1 MTIDP
6 KQLAEAIAIV
16 KRHQDWR
23 RGAEIEMENPKELG
37 VAIDETLEAAKA
49 HLAHLETGGWLDI
62 ETAPK
67 DGSYIMCCSL
77 DSDVLPYIAW
87 WGTDPNTRKF
97 NDKEWLSGDGDDFST
112 GYYYTPVY
120 PTHWMPLHKPP
131 TNTKPPV

>member
-67 DGSYIMCCSL
+67 DSGTFLICLPRMMNLIIRASY
-77 DSDVLPYIAW
+77 
-87 WGTDPNTRKF
+87 NTVHGH
-97 NDKEWLSGDGDDFST
+97 WLSDRETGDGITNLEYFHPGDL
-112 GYYYTPVY
+112 
-120 PTHWMPLHKPP
+120 WMPLPAPP
-131 TNTKPPV
+131 KGEMK